1 MNTEQVACPVCG
13 KQHTVTRVTQ
23 PKKMYLDM
31 VPKYN
36 MQEYFSAYVVCDCGM
51 LCFNKANELP
61 TPAKLLALPRYQDAL
76 AITSEVDERKL
87 MVMTYGLQYQWAPI
101 YAAHFYAQMQNDEKR
116 EKWLNIALQRAQE
129 GYDYNAR
136 IVEPAYFEALKLKN
150 TLFDTRFVY
159 TTNHQ
164 YIELY
169 RQLGR
174 FEDAMELCN
183 QMETTKISSHERT
196 WLAYEKQ
203 LIQKKNKSTC

>member
-1 MNTEQVACPVCG
+1 
-13 KQHTVTRVTQ
+13 
-23 PKKMYLDM
+23 M

-51 LCFNKANELP
+51 LCFNNVNELP
-61 TPAKLLALPRYQDAL
+61 TPEKLIALPRYKEAL
-76 AITSEVDERKL
+76 AATSDIDEQKF

-101 YAAHFYAQMQNDEKR
+101 YAAHFYAQKQNDEKR
-116 EKWLNIALQRAQE
+116 EKWLNITLQRAQD
-129 GYDYNAR
+129 GYDYSVRMAD
-136 IVEPAYFEALKLKN
+136 PAHFEALKLKN
-150 TLFDTRFVY
+150 TLFDTRFAY
-159 TTNHQ
+159 TIHHQ

-174 FEDAMELCN
+174 FDDAMGLCN
-183 QMETTKISSHERT
+183 QMETTKISSHERA